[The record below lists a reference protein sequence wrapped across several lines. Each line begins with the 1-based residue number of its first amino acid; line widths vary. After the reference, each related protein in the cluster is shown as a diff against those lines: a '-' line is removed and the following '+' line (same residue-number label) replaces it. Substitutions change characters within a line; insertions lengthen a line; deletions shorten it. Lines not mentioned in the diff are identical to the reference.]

1 MKLEVR
7 KGKEGFTL
15 VEVLVVICCAGILV
29 ALLVPGMKSARE
41 HGNVAKSISNLR
53 QMAAAMHNFVNDN
66 NNMLPRADGSDSDPG
81 QDWAQALRPYGASH
95 RLPEPRMDQNP
106 LLINPSGVS
115 DEYPAAS
122 VKSSYCMNGNLQQ
135 FVPPPDAQSAQKI
148 LPLSILAVQK
158 PTQTVL
164 FGDSKYAGRAMNYSH
179 LAYRSLNN
187 TKTTVVFVDGQA
199 EAKSQDSLSYEANFA
214 NPPTK

>member
-1 MKLEVR
+1 MKQEAK
-7 KGKEGFTL
+7 KGKVGFTL
-15 VEVLVVICCAGILV
+15 TEVLVSIGCIVILV
-29 ALLVPGMKSARE
+29 AMLLPGMRSAKD
-41 HGNVAKSISNLR
+41 HGNLAKSISNLR
-53 QMAAAMHNFVNDN
+53 QMAAAMQNFVNDN
-66 NNMLPRADGSDSDPG
+66 NNMLPRADGKDSDPG

-106 LLINPSGVS
+106 LLINPAGVS
-115 DEYPAAS
+115 PEYPPGS

-135 FVPPPDAQSAQKI
+135 FVPPPDGESAQKV
-148 LPLSILAVQK
+148 LPLSILSIPK

-179 LAYRSLNN
+179 LAYRCVNN
-187 TKTTVVFVDGQA
+187 TKATVVFIDGHA
-199 EAKSQDSLSYEANFA
+199 EARSQGALSYEANFA